1 MGRSGCE
8 AGARC
13 PVGRPVRSD
22 RAGSNPRLNQPMPE
36 IKVKPWGQGQGEF
49 VEIEAADFDPEFHTL
64 FEPVPVAIPARRGRP
79 PKPPVD
85 PQ

>member
-1 MGRSGCE
+1 
-8 AGARC
+8 
-13 PVGRPVRSD
+13 
-22 RAGSNPRLNQPMPE
+22 MPE

-79 PKPPVD
+79 PKPPAE